1 MHHLTKKIQIEI
13 TCLLQTMKLYL
24 FTIKISKNLR
34 FQLVVS
40 FRQCNKTV
48 AYRNHNGF
56 YEWRRASFVKSR
68 PIIIIMMA
76 TSGQDLLRA
85 IKPMLNYRKPNS
97 QIVYRQYV
105 TILLACVG
113 F

>member
-1 MHHLTKKIQIEI
+1 MKQ
-13 TCLLQTMKLYL
+13 MKLYL
-24 FTIKISKNLR
+24 FTIKIYKNLR

-97 QIVYRQYV
+97 QIECRRYV
-105 TILLACVG
+105 PNFVG
-113 F
+113 LCWFLMLQ